1 MIKKF
6 TMGATAAL
14 GAMGLGAAYYRRFR
28 SWQRRWGA
36 TDEELQRTF
45 PGDELAPEADLVEMR
60 VITVKATPATIWP
73 WLVQIGQGRAGF
85 YSFDWLENL
94 AGLKMKNARGINPD
108 WQHLQV
114 GDILPVEPSGKG
126 FKVSLIEPERALVL
140 GGRQGQA
147 GVLEAFTQRA
157 PVFSWAFILVPL
169 DSERT
174 RLISRFRGQSQPS
187 PWIKLSDV
195 LVEPLDFL
203 MTRRMLLGI
212 KQRAEKNGELAEKP
226 EEAEKKPGPNGGVT
240 ATTAMQ
246 L

>member
-6 TMGATAAL
+6 MIGATAAL
-14 GAMGLGAAYYRRFR
+14 GAMGLGAASYLRFR

-45 PGDELAPEADLVEMR
+45 PGDELVREADLVEMR
-60 VITVKATPATIWP
+60 VVTVKATPATIWP

-94 AGLKMKNARGINPD
+94 AGLKMKNARGINPE

-114 GDILPVEPSGKG
+114 GDILPAEPGGRG
-126 FKVSLIEPERALVL
+126 FKVYMLEPERALVL
-140 GGRQGQA
+140 GGRRGEA

-157 PVFSWAFILVPL
+157 LAFSWAFILVPL
-169 DSERT
+169 DSEHT
-174 RLISRFRGQSQPS
+174 RLISRFRGVSQPS
-187 PWIKLSDV
+187 LWITLSDIFV
-195 LVEPLDFL
+195 DPLDFL

-212 KQRAEKNGELAEKP
+212 KQRVETTGELAAKP
-226 EEAEKKPGPNGGVT
+226 AEAETKPGSIGKVT

-246 L
+246 